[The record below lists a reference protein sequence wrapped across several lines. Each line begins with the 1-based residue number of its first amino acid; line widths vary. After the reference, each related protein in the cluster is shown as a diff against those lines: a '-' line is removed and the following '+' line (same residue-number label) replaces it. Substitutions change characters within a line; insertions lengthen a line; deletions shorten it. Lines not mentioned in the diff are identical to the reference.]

1 MNTLNLAWTVL
12 DVVGTI
18 GGIFAIAFAAPF
30 ALKELGRQAR
40 ARLQQWRERRD
51 VERSRR
57 NATVSVLYARQQ

>member
-40 ARLQQWRERRD
+40 ARLQQWRERRE

-57 NATVSVLYARQQ
+57 NATVSVLYPRQQ